1 MHLVQ
6 ENQVLIAPGAKHMV
20 VVMSKQGYRVQIAD
34 GAPVNRHK
42 PSVDMLFNSAA
53 HFFGTRAIGIL
64 LTGMGN
70 DGAAGL
76 KKMKDQGARTIVQDE
91 ASSAVFG
98 MPKEAIRLGAA
109 DVVCA
114 LDQIPTAL
122 LRMIKEPEKMK
133 KIS

>member
-1 MHLVQ
+1 M
-6 ENQVLIAPGAKHMV
+6 G
-20 VVMSKQGYRVQIAD
+20 
-34 GAPVNRHK
+34 
-42 PSVDMLFNSAA
+42 MLFNSAA
-53 HFFGTRAIGIL
+53 HFFGNRAIGIL
-64 LTGMGN
+64 LTGMGA

-109 DVVCA
+109 DVVCS
-114 LDQIPTAL
+114 LDQVPVAL
-122 LRMIKEPEKMK
+122 QRMIMGADKVK